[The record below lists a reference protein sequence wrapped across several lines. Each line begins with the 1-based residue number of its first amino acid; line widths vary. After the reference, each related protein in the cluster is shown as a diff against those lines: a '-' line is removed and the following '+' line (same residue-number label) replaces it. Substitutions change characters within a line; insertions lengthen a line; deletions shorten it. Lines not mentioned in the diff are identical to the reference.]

1 MLIIIWTIEIL
12 KGDQLWPNWRFLIL
26 YCMHSLKIFIKH
38 QMKLRDHV
46 AGMQVPDSTICIIV
60 RTYLYA
66 LIQSNQKNQHREDIT
81 TTTFLLP
88 KLKIMFPTG
97 QCLLGAASKDQMVRC
112 DQEKKS
118 FLQNEVLHTEKT
130 VKQIPLRVA
139 DKLNSNNSIQPYLRC
154 CELHLLSNSHSNNE
168 NTLPSSNF
176 FVPEKW
182 ENKAANVNIISSYPT
197 PTWNQI
203 WLQL

>member
-1 MLIIIWTIEIL
+1 MI
-12 KGDQLWPNWRFLIL
+12 FL
-26 YCMHSLKIFIKH
+26 
-38 QMKLRDHV
+38 
-46 AGMQVPDSTICIIV
+46 STICIIV

-139 DKLNSNNSIQPYLRC
+139 DKLNSNNIIQPRLTRH
-154 CELHLLSNSHSNNE
+154 ELHQSWVPMLL
-168 NTLPSSNF
+168 
-176 FVPEKW
+176 PE
-182 ENKAANVNIISSYPT
+182 PQT
-197 PTWNQI
+197 
-203 WLQL
+203 